1 MPVIRSEAFQTF
13 FWSVV
18 RHCISV
24 EKESLKQK
32 PISSKGHERSDSPA
46 SSSPVQQ
53 VRHLCPW
60 VWQWSRLWRGWPLS
74 RRYQRRITV
83 PRAAYF
89 PATGIWILPSLLWIV
104 GKVFMFRLS
113 DQACFEIAWN
123 DCSKFK
129 TNMLSR
135 LFSICKRLQQK
146 HKAHVTPLGRFDIE
160 AK

>member
-53 VRHLCPW
+53 VRHLCP
-60 VWQWSRLWRGWPLS
+60 
-74 RRYQRRITV
+74 
-83 PRAAYF
+83 
-89 PATGIWILPSLLWIV
+89 
-104 GKVFMFRLS
+104 
-113 DQACFEIAWN
+113 
-123 DCSKFK
+123 
-129 TNMLSR
+129 
-135 LFSICKRLQQK
+135 
-146 HKAHVTPLGRFDIE
+146 
-160 AK
+160 